1 MDLKTYLSAER
12 GRLSRLSR
20 AIGAHSSDVSAW
32 ASGKRPVPIPFAWPI
47 ERETGGSVSRPELRK
62 DDWQSIWPELAGGA
76 SEIR

>member
-1 MDLKTYLSAER
+1 
-12 GRLSRLSR
+12 
-20 AIGAHSSDVSAW
+20 
-32 ASGKRPVPIPFAWPI
+32 VPIPFAWPI